1 MTDSDPD
8 AMDDAPARDD
18 SEFTDGGDDT
28 ADVANADAAGD
39 SSTDTLLVSAT
50 AESTGKTALTLA
62 LGLLAQDRGLDVAY
76 MKPKGTRLESNVGK
90 TLDTDPMLAREV
102 LDLDAELHEMEPV
115 VYSPTFVEGAI
126 RGRERPA
133 DIHAEIR
140 ECYDRLAADA
150 DLVLVEGGGRYTTG
164 GVVDLTDAD
173 VADLLDART
182 LVVGE
187 YDRATDIDELLAAV
201 ADTTGGADADADA
214 DADAGDRLTGV
225 VFNRVPES
233 NYDEVD
239 TDVAGFLGARGIDV
253 RGVLPRVR
261 ELSGVTVAELAKEL
275 GAQRLTSDD
284 GGDGGRAD
292 FVERFHVGAMTG
304 DTALRHFRRTR
315 DAAVITGGDRADVQT
330 AAIEAT
336 GVTCLVLTGGI
347 RPSGAVLGRA
357 EEAGLPVLAV
367 DVDTLT
373 AVDRAEA
380 VVSGGRTRDAY
391 AVERMRDLLERYADV
406 DTLLRGH

>member
-1 MTDSDPD
+1 MTDNDTD
-8 AMDDAPARDD
+8 AMDDAPATDD
-18 SEFTDGGDDT
+18 SYLAVETDGND
-28 ADVANADAAGD
+28 
-39 SSTDTLLVSAT
+39 TDTVLVTST
-50 AESTGKTALTLA
+50 AESTGKTAITLA
-62 LGLLAQDRGLDVAY
+62 LGRLGQERGLTVRY

-102 LDLDAELHEMEPV
+102 LGLDDEIHEMEPV
-115 VYSPTFVEGAI
+115 VYSPTFVDGAV

-133 DIHAEIR
+133 DLHAEIR
-140 ECYDRLAADA
+140 ECYDALADEA
-150 DLVLVEGGGRYTTG
+150 DLVLVEGGGRHTTG
-164 GVVDLTDAD
+164 GVVDLTDPD
-173 VADLLDART
+173 VAALLDART

-187 YDRATDIDELLAAV
+187 YTQSTDLDDLLAAV
-201 ADTTGGADADADA
+201 SDVRAGSDALADPEADRDPS
-214 DADAGDRLTGV
+214 DRLAGV
-225 VFNRVPES
+225 VFNRVPETR
-233 NYDEVD
+233 YDEVD
-239 TDVAGFLGARGIDV
+239 TDVAGFLGARDIAV

-261 ELSGVTVAELAKEL
+261 ELSGVTVAQLTKEL
-275 GAQRLTSDD
+275 GAERLT
-284 GGDGGRAD
+284 GDGRDGESRTD

-367 DVDTLT
+367 DADTLT
-373 AVDRAEA
+373 AVERAEA

-391 AVERMRDLLERYADV
+391 AVKRMEELLGNHADV
-406 DTLLRGH
+406 DAILDTS